1 MSNALTNTSLVVEG
15 MYGLPVAT
23 SVDHGPRRGTI
34 EWLLEAVERHARAEQ
49 DALAEYEF
57 VAEASAD
64 PVIALV
70 MQTKDSSV
78 TVQPRRGPFGWGM
91 RAAPGHGEPNPTWIP
106 LAHRAVRKGT
116 QDDTMIVVI
125 SPAMTL
131 VKALDAANVKT
142 KAGMV
147 FFQITSNNSAEAG

>member
-1 MSNALTNTSLVVEG
+1 MSDTLTNSPIVVEG

-70 MQTKDSSV
+70 MAVVETLLV
-78 TVQPRRGPFGWGM
+78 GP
-91 RAAPGHGEPNPTWIP
+91 P
-106 LAHRAVRKGT
+106 
-116 QDDTMIVVI
+116 
-125 SPAMTL
+125 
-131 VKALDAANVKT
+131 
-142 KAGMV
+142 
-147 FFQITSNNSAEAG
+147 